1 MLDKWPAV
9 RDSHEC
15 NGLAANAGGRTAEGA
30 RQGARM
36 QQKPRT
42 VVVVDHVV
50 FADAAAAHH
59 RDKRPRYIVQD
70 SHALATCCGFI
81 ARHARPVPMMVARF
95 FSA

>member
-1 MLDKWPAV
+1 MQFPFAVLTRERTVMAVARGGGLAAAAGTVSHASGLPMLNKWPAV

-15 NGLAANAGGRTAEGA
+15 NGQAEDDGGRTAEGA
-30 RQGARM
+30 RQGARI

-59 RDKRPRYIVQD
+59 
-70 SHALATCCGFI
+70 
-81 ARHARPVPMMVARF
+81 
-95 FSA
+95 